1 MTSSDTNSPSSSS
14 QKKPPRRA
22 PGNTNALKHGFYSR
36 RFKRSEL
43 NDLED
48 IPFASM
54 EDEIDMLR
62 VCMRRL
68 VEWGHDVKSLPEAIS
83 FLRVIASASTSLSRM
98 LRTQQV
104 LGAKSDGQRALDQVL
119 DEIAREKGWD

>member
-1 MTSSDTNSPSSSS
+1 MTSSDTTSPTP
-14 QKKPPRRA
+14 QKRPRGA
-22 PGNTNALKHGFYSR
+22 PPGNTNALKHGFYSR

-68 VEWGHDVKSLPEAIS
+68 VEWGNDVKSLPDAIS